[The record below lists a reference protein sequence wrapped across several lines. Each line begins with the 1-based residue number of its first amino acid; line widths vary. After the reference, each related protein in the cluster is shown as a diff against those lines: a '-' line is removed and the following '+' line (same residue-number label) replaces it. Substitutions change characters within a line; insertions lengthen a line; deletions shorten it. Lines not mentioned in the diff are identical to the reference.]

1 MNLIFPND
9 DWVVGNH
16 CRPVIACECRCN
28 QKIANVIQFRW
39 CVSCNRSDT
48 VKCRNFETWWIEIP
62 NVNCHSHWTEF
73 FFRKWLLKEHCHRIT
88 VCSLYA
94 WQHITGIM
102 AQKVEEH
109 HWLHKFKR
117 KWLPSLRNHDDSLSE
132 TEVFDLNW
140 IWFSTFLV
148 FSYYVTLLGAWV
160 LATAMQF
167 GDTWPERYESIHRY
181 LHFDGL

>member
-73 FFRKWLLKEHCHRIT
+73 FFFENGSWKNIVIGVQFAVYMLDSILPVLWHKKLKNTIDYINSSGNDYPVYAIMMIVYRKLKFLIWIE
-88 VCSLYA
+88 S
-94 WQHITGIM
+94 
-102 AQKVEEH
+102 
-109 HWLHKFKR
+109 
-117 KWLPSLRNHDDSLSE
+117 DSRHS
-132 TEVFDLNW
+132 
-140 IWFSTFLV
+140 WFSHIMLL
-148 FSYYVTLLGAWV
+148 FSIMGACNCNAIWWY
-160 LATAMQF
+160 L
-167 GDTWPERYESIHRY
+167 TWTIWIYS
-181 LHFDGL
+181 